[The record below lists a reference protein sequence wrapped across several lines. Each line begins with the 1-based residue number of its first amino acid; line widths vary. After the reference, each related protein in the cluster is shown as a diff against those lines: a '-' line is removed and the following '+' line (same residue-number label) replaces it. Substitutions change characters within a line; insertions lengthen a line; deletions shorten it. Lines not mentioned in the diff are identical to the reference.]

1 MVTAHC
7 SVLDSVRLAL
17 GLALAA
23 VGCAAPATVTRAT
36 PPPPPASAVDAE
48 AAALVERLGSDDA
61 FEREDAQRQLEAMG
75 ERARDAIIP
84 ALESSDPE
92 VRWRAECVRRAV
104 RLGLPLRGV
113 RLSFALGGKLYTTDL
128 PFGTPRAVDDAPT
141 CFDYAADGRLL
152 AGRFH
157 GLYLDGRRLRG
168 WDYTTGAEWLFPSPT
183 RRHVAVVT
191 SRQSLAVVDLDDE
204 SAVELAASFHP
215 DGFDASQPPLA
226 WIDDHRLVAT
236 WREGHEWVIR
246 RYDASRR
253 KSQLLFSSETAWIRS
268 FAVHGD
274 RVAAIVR
281 PHRDT
286 PHALALV
293 LDRGLRILR
302 AESRNV
308 CLMNVAWTVDGALRT
323 DEIVFQEEDRAVR
336 AVRQTRLIDPRDGA
350 LVAAAEPDAAPPTLP
365 GGIVPVW
372 IDDAIAP
379 ALLDEDGWLHEADR
393 RRPLDREMRARP
405 VVWRAWSPR

>member
-1 MVTAHC
+1 
-7 SVLDSVRLAL
+7 VRLAL

-23 VGCAAPATVTRAT
+23 VGCAASATA
-36 PPPPPASAVDAE
+36 PSAPPPAPAPLAAVDAE

-61 FEREDAQRQLEAMG
+61 FEREEAQRRLETMG

-84 ALESSDPE
+84 ALESPDPE

-104 RLGLPLRGV
+104 RLDLSLRRV
-113 RLSFALGGKLYTTDL
+113 RLAFALGGKLHVADL
-128 PFGTPRAVDDAPT
+128 PFGAPRAVDDAPT
-141 CFDYAADGRLL
+141 CFDWTADGRLL

-157 GLYLDGRRLRG
+157 GLYLEGRRLRG
-168 WDYTTGAEWLFPSPT
+168 WDYTTGADWLFLSPT

-191 SRQSLAVVDLDDE
+191 SRQSLAVVDLEDE

-215 DGFDASQPPLA
+215 DGFDAARPPLA

-236 WREGHEWVIR
+236 WREGREWVIR

-253 KSQLLFSSETAWIRS
+253 TSQLLFSSETAWIRS

-302 AESRNV
+302 AESRDV
-308 CLMNVAWTVDGALRT
+308 CLMNVAWTEDGALRT
-323 DEIVFQEEDRAVR
+323 DEIVFQEEERALR
-336 AVRQTRLIDPRDGA
+336 AIRQTRLIDPRDGA
-350 LVAAAEPDAAPPTLP
+350 LVADAEPDAAPPTLT
-365 GGIVPVW
+365 GGIVPLWVG
-372 IDDAIAP
+372 DATAP
-379 ALLDEDGWLHEADR
+379 ALLDEEGWLHEAGGR
-393 RRPLDREMRARP
+393 RRPLDNEVTARP
-405 VVWRAWSPR
+405 VVWRAWRPAR